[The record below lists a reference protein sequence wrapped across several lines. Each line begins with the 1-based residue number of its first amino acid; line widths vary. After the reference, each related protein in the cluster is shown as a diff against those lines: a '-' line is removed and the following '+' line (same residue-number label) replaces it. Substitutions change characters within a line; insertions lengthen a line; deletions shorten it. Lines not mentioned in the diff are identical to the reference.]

1 MKHQSISRWLSQLGL
16 PQYCT
21 ALEQEYDGV
30 EDLLHLSEYDLL
42 ELGVHNHLHRLH
54 LLTSLRLL
62 QERERRRELRMMA
75 EGRFASLPRSL
86 HAHHTLE
93 GGTAHPG
100 APPPSLGAPSSSTYS
115 SRRLQASLASSMDL
129 LSSRPGLPP
138 GQRTGLSELP
148 TAAYQPVSIH
158 GTLPRRKR
166 GGTNLA
172 CGNYTWDPRANHT
185 QPLVCGN
192 TSRAPGHVHQPLTSP
207 LVQNIIDNFHGYREP
222 AAGLDATV
230 DYVKF
235 SRDQFIL
242 DCPSEKLRRELEEEL
257 KMNCEEPRSHAWYHG
272 AIPRQVA
279 ENLVQRDGD
288 FLIRDSLS
296 SPGSYV
302 LTCQWRNAAQHFK
315 INKKVVMLNEAYSRV
330 EYRLEREGFDSVPAL
345 IRYYVGNRKPVSQ
358 VVGAIIFQPI
368 NRGLPLRCLEEK
380 YGLSG
385 SHREA
390 GLMAQERRN
399 QKRLSLNI
407 TNGHTHDNAHAA
419 HDSTHCQDNGAGR
432 GSQLRLK
439 DRCGSQPASLNQ
451 VQERR
456 RPLKAH
462 QSESFLPL
470 GSRPQPQQPP
480 DPLLPS
486 PNPKSPVFRT
496 GSEPVLSPSVP
507 RRSAEPLAGQAI
519 RGSDSQL
526 CPKPPPKPS
535 KVPLA
540 RLSRSPCPQ
549 PLVPPSGPSSHTDF
563 SSASPI
569 FAPPTLDSTCVES
582 PPSMWRS
589 GVTTGPPVPPAKPL
603 KFHHQLIPADSHS
616 SSASVISP
624 PEPVQYPDSEA
635 VTGRTERLQ
644 PSPADLSTCSPLEW
658 EEPGSPNSITDNALE
673 LQPPLF
679 SYVERLRREGEGG
692 REDEGEGKEAGG
704 RRGLDRSSY
713 HHAIAAL
720 ENTSEEEEEDAGRA
734 EEEEDKRRDKERSSF
749 QRPVVETESTFRPAE
764 FGSRL
769 LPPENKPLEM
779 VVLKRAKE
787 LLLSHNHHSIAR
799 HLLIADCQ
807 VARILGVTPDL
818 KGQMG
823 VSSGLE
829 LVTLPH
835 GGQLRLDLME
845 RHHTMAIGVAVDILG
860 CTGSVGERASTLNR
874 IILVALELKDTV
886 GDLFAFTALMKALEL
901 PQISRLEETHDSENT
916 QTTTQNQ
923 ASRITRFHDS
933 GFLYSSVLASSP
945 PLVCVPF
952 LLPLLTLME
961 RPSVTPEG
969 AELWETSDQGCD
981 IMLRHLE
988 AARDVASDA
997 QSYTANAQKI
1007 LHGFQ
1012 VDEDMLEVFKT
1023 DFQLR
1028 LLWGSRGAS
1037 VNQSDRYNKF
1047 NLILTALS
1055 RKLEPPPKTQTL
1067 I

>member
-42 ELGVHNHLHRLH
+42 EVGVHNHLHRLH

-86 HAHHTLE
+86 HAHHTL
-93 GGTAHPG
+93 GGGSAHPG
-100 APPPSLGAPSSSTYS
+100 VPPSSLGVSSSSTCS

-129 LSSRPGLPP
+129 LSSRPGFPP
-138 GQRTGLSELP
+138 GSSGSLSELP
-148 TAAYQPVSIH
+148 TSSYQQVSIH
-158 GTLPRRKR
+158 GTLPRRKK
-166 GGTNLA
+166 GGVNITH
-172 CGNYTWDPRANHT
+172 GNYTWDPRANHM
-185 QPLVCGN
+185 QPVL
-192 TSRAPGHVHQPLTSP
+192 TPGQVNKPLTSP
-207 LVQNIIDNFHGYREP
+207 LVQNIIDDFHGYREP
-222 AAGLDATV
+222 TAGLDATV

-302 LTCQWRNAAQHFK
+302 LTSQWRNTAQHFK

-330 EYRLEREGFDSVPAL
+330 EYRLDREGFDSVPAL
-345 IRYYVGNRKPVSQ
+345 IRFYVGNRKAVSQ

-368 NRGLPLRCLEEK
+368 NRALPLRCLEEK

-385 SHREA
+385 NHREA
-390 GLMAQERRN
+390 SGFMAQERRS

-407 TNGHTHDNAHAA
+407 TNGHTHDNTHNVQ
-419 HDSTHCQDNGAGR
+419 DGTHCRENGTSR
-432 GSQLRLK
+432 SSQLRLK

-462 QSESFLPL
+462 QSESYLPL
-470 GSRPQPQQPP
+470 GSKPQHQQSP
-480 DPLLPS
+480 DPLLTSPS
-486 PNPKSPVFRT
+486 PKSPVFRT
-496 GSEPVLSPSVP
+496 GSEPVLSPSVA
-507 RRSAEPLAGQAI
+507 RRSAEPLAGRWTWTI
-519 RGSDSQL
+519 
-526 CPKPPPKPS
+526 
-535 KVPLA
+535 
-540 RLSRSPCPQ
+540 LS
-549 PLVPPSGPSSHTDF
+549 T
-563 SSASPI
+563 
-569 FAPPTLDSTCVES
+569 AP
-582 PPSMWRS
+582 
-589 GVTTGPPVPPAKPL
+589 GGPPVPPVKPL
-603 KFHHQLIPADSHS
+603 KFQHQLLSADSLSAFS
-616 SSASVISP
+616 SVEN
-624 PEPVQYPDSEA
+624 PEPA
-635 VTGRTERLQ
+635 WTERLQ
-644 PSPADLSTCSPLEW
+644 PSPADTRSCSPLEY
-658 EEPGSPNSITDNALE
+658 GDSISPNALH
-673 LQPPLF
+673 LQPPLC

-692 REDEGEGKEAGG
+692 REEGEEEKEAAVGK
-704 RRGLDRSSY
+704 RGLDRSSY

-720 ENTSEEEEEDAGRA
+720 ESTSEDEEEVEG
-734 EEEEDKRRDKERSSF
+734 EENRRRKKSSF
-749 QRPVVETESTFRPAE
+749 QRPVVETESTFQPAE

-769 LPPENKPLEM
+769 LPAENKPLEM
-779 VVLKRAKE
+779 VVLRRAKE
-787 LLLSHNHHSIAR
+787 LLLKHNHQSIAR
-799 HLLIADCQ
+799 HLLLADCQ
-807 VARILGVTPDL
+807 VARILGVTPEL

-823 VSSGLE
+823 VASGLE

-835 GGQLRLDLME
+835 GRQLRLDLME

-860 CTGSVGERASTLNR
+860 CTGSVDERASTLNR
-874 IILVALELKDTV
+874 IILVALELKDAV
-886 GDLFAFTALMKALEL
+886 GDLFAFTALMKALDL
-901 PQISRLEETHDSENT
+901 PQISRLEETWTTLRRNFT
-916 QTTTQNQ
+916 QTAISYEKILKPFYKNLYEGT
-923 ASRITRFHDS
+923 AS
-933 GFLYSSVLASSP
+933 AP
-945 PLVCVPF
+945 PVVCVPL

-961 RPSVTPEG
+961 RPSITPEG

-988 AARDVASDA
+988 AARDVAHSA
-997 QSYTANAQKI
+997 QSYTTNAQKL
-1007 LHGFQ
+1007 LHEFQ
-1012 VDEDMLEVFKT
+1012 SDDDLLEVFKT

-1055 RKLEPPPKTQTL
+1055 RKLEPPPTTQTV

>member
-1 MKHQSISRWLSQLGL
+1 M
-16 PQYCT
+16 
-21 ALEQEYDGV
+21 
-30 EDLLHLSEYDLL
+30 SERCNLK
-42 ELGVHNHLHRLH
+42 
-54 LLTSLRLL
+54 
-62 QERERRRELRMMA
+62 
-75 EGRFASLPRSL
+75 
-86 HAHHTLE
+86 TL
-93 GGTAHPG
+93 
-100 APPPSLGAPSSSTYS
+100 
-115 SRRLQASLASSMDL
+115 
-129 LSSRPGLPP
+129 
-138 GQRTGLSELP
+138 
-148 TAAYQPVSIH
+148 TAALCCFYHKNSII
-158 GTLPRRKR
+158 
-166 GGTNLA
+166 NA
-172 CGNYTWDPRANHT
+172 
-185 QPLVCGN
+185 
-192 TSRAPGHVHQPLTSP
+192 
-207 LVQNIIDNFHGYREP
+207 
-222 AAGLDATV
+222 
-230 DYVKF
+230 KF

-257 KMNCEEPRSHAWYHG
+257 KLSCEEPRSHAWYHG

-315 INKKVVMLNEAYSRV
+315 INKKVVMLNEAYSRI
-330 EYRLEREGFDSVPAL
+330 EYRLDREPFDNVPAL

-380 YGLSG
+380 YGLLSG
-385 SHREA
+385 HREA
-390 GLMAQERRN
+390 AQEKRS

-407 TNGHTHDNAHAA
+407 TNGHAHDNTTHGV
-419 HDSTHCQDNGAGR
+419 HDSTHCQDGGLAR

-470 GSRPQPQQPP
+470 GSKPQLQHPP
-480 DPLLPS
+480 DPLLIS
-486 PNPKSPVFRT
+486 TCPKSPVFRT
-496 GSEPVLSPSVP
+496 GSEPALSPSVS

-535 KVPLA
+535 KVPLS
-540 RLSRSPCPQ
+540 RMPRSPGLLSPV
-549 PLVPPSGPSSHTDF
+549 PLATSPSL
-563 SSASPI
+563 A
-569 FAPPTLDSTCVES
+569 APPLDSTSVEA
-582 PPSMWRS
+582 PSSSWRI
-589 GVTTGPPVPPAKPL
+589 GAPPVPPVKPL
-603 KFHHQLIPADSHS
+603 NLHLQLPPADPFS
-616 SSASVISP
+616 SSSRVVSP
-624 PEPVQYPDSEA
+624 ADGLQYPDPDVIA
-635 VTGRTERLQ
+635 GQTERRQ
-644 PSPADLSTCSPLEW
+644 PSPADRRSCSPLEW
-658 EEPGSPNSITDNALE
+658 EQPNSPNPITE
-673 LQPPLF
+673 PQLQLTLC
-679 SYVERLRREGEGG
+679 SYVERLKRERERG
-692 REDEGEGKEAGG
+692 REKEEEEVGG

-720 ENTSEEEEEDAGRA
+720 ENTSEEEEEDAGREEA
-734 EEEEDKRRDKERSSF
+734 EKDTRSSF
-749 QRPVVETESTFRPAE
+749 QRPVVETESTFRPAD
-764 FGSRL
+764 FGSQL

-787 LLLSHNHHSIAR
+787 LLLRHNHHSIAR
-799 HLLIADCQ
+799 HLLMADCQ
-807 VARILGVTPDL
+807 VARILGVTAEL
-818 KGQMG
+818 KGRMG

-835 GGQLRLDLME
+835 GHQLRLDLME

-860 CTGSVGERASTLNR
+860 CTGSVEERASTLNR
-874 IILVALELKDTV
+874 IILVAMELKDTV
-886 GDLFAFTALMKALEL
+886 GDLFAFTALMKALDL
-901 PQISRLEETHDSENT
+901 PQISRLEETWTALRRNFT
-916 QTTTQNQ
+916 QTAINYEK
-923 ASRITRFHDS
+923 ILKPFYKN
-933 GFLYSSVLASSP
+933 LYEGAVPSSDV
-945 PLVCVPF
+945 VCVPF
-952 LLPLLTLME
+952 LLPLLTLLE
-961 RPSVTPEG
+961 RPSITPEG

-988 AARDVASDA
+988 AARDVAHNA
-997 QSYTANAQKI
+997 QSYTANAKQI
-1007 LHGFQ
+1007 LEGFQ
-1012 VDEDMLEVFKT
+1012 CDVDLLEVFKT

-1037 VNQSDRYNKF
+1037 VNQSDRYSKF

>member
-1 MKHQSISRWLSQLGL
+1 MS
-16 PQYCT
+16 
-21 ALEQEYDGV
+21 
-30 EDLLHLSEYDLL
+30 LLYL
-42 ELGVHNHLHRLH
+42 
-54 LLTSLRLL
+54 
-62 QERERRRELRMMA
+62 
-75 EGRFASLPRSL
+75 
-86 HAHHTLE
+86 
-93 GGTAHPG
+93 
-100 APPPSLGAPSSSTYS
+100 
-115 SRRLQASLASSMDL
+115 
-129 LSSRPGLPP
+129 
-138 GQRTGLSELP
+138 
-148 TAAYQPVSIH
+148 
-158 GTLPRRKR
+158 
-166 GGTNLA
+166 
-172 CGNYTWDPRANHT
+172 
-185 QPLVCGN
+185 QPLRVA
-192 TSRAPGHVHQPLTSP
+192 S
-207 LVQNIIDNFHGYREP
+207 IE
-222 AAGLDATV
+222 AAMLNQV
-230 DYVKF
+230 SHSIELCFRMFSSQF

-242 DCPSEKLRRELEEEL
+242 DCPSEKLRKELEEEL
-257 KMNCEEPRSHAWYHG
+257 KSDCEELRSHAWYHG

-302 LTCQWRNAAQHFK
+302 LTSQWRNTAQHFK

-380 YGLSG
+380 YGLSNN
-385 SHREA
+385 HRDR
-390 GLMAQERRN
+390 LMAQERRS

-407 TNGHTHDNAHAA
+407 TNG
-419 HDSTHCQDNGAGR
+419 THCRDNGVGR
-432 GSQLRLK
+432 GSQLRSK

-462 QSESFLPL
+462 QSESYLPL
-470 GSRPQPQQPP
+470 GSKSQPQQPP
-480 DPLLPS
+480 DSLLPS
-486 PNPKSPVFRT
+486 PHPKSPVFRT
-496 GSEPVLSPSVP
+496 GSEPALSPSVP
-507 RRSAEPLAGQAI
+507 RRSAELLAGQPI

-540 RLSRSPCPQ
+540 RLPRSPCLQ
-549 PLVPPSGPSSHTDF
+549 PLALPSNSSNLTD
-563 SSASPI
+563 SSSTSPRLT
-569 FAPPTLDSTCVES
+569 APHLDSTCVETPGS
-582 PPSMWRS
+582 TWRS
-589 GVTTGPPVPPAKPL
+589 GGN
-603 KFHHQLIPADSHS
+603 F
-616 SSASVISP
+616 
-624 PEPVQYPDSEA
+624 Y
-635 VTGRTERLQ
+635 
-644 PSPADLSTCSPLEW
+644 
-658 EEPGSPNSITDNALE
+658 
-673 LQPPLF
+673 F
-679 SYVERLRREGEGG
+679 S
-692 REDEGEGKEAGG
+692 
-704 RRGLDRSSY
+704 
-713 HHAIAAL
+713 
-720 ENTSEEEEEDAGRA
+720 N
-734 EEEEDKRRDKERSSF
+734 EDKRRERERNGF
-749 QRPVVETESTFRPAE
+749 QRPIVETESTFRPAE

-799 HLLIADCQ
+799 HLLMADCQ
-807 VARILGVTPDL
+807 VARILGVTPEL

-835 GGQLRLDLME
+835 GQQLRLDLME

-860 CTGSVGERASTLNR
+860 CTGSVEERASTLNR

-886 GDLFAFTALMKALEL
+886 GDLFAFTALMKALDL
-901 PQISRLEETHDSENT
+901 PQISRLEETWTALRRNYT
-916 QTTTQNQ
+916 QT
-923 ASRITRFHDS
+923 AITYEKTLKPFYKN
-933 GFLYSSVLASSP
+933 LYEGTASSP
-945 PLVCVPF
+945 PVVCVPL

-961 RPSVTPEG
+961 RPSNTPEG

-988 AARDVASDA
+988 AARNVAHNA

-1007 LHGFQ
+1007 LQEFQ
-1012 VDEDMLEVFKT
+1012 CDDNLLEVFKT

-1055 RKLEPPPKTQTL
+1055 RKLEPPCRHCGGSL
-1067 I
+1067 R

>member
-1 MKHQSISRWLSQLGL
+1 
-16 PQYCT
+16 
-21 ALEQEYDGV
+21 
-30 EDLLHLSEYDLL
+30 
-42 ELGVHNHLHRLH
+42 
-54 LLTSLRLL
+54 
-62 QERERRRELRMMA
+62 MMA

-86 HAHHTLE
+86 PAHHNLI
-93 GGTAHPG
+93 GGTGHPG
-100 APPPSLGAPSSSTYS
+100 VPSSPLGVPSSSCCS
-115 SRRLQASLASSMDL
+115 KRLQTSLASSMDL
-129 LSSRPGLPP
+129 LGSRPGLLS
-138 GQRTGLSELP
+138 GQGTKASELP
-148 TAAYQPVSIH
+148 AAAYQPVSIH

-166 GGTNLA
+166 GGSNLIH
-172 CGNYTWDPRANHT
+172 GNYTWDPRAN
-185 QPLVCGN
+185 QGN
-192 TSRAPGHVHQPLTSP
+192 IHQPMTSP
-207 LVQNIIDNFHGYREP
+207 LVQNIIDDFHCYREP
-222 AAGLDATV
+222 AASLDTTV

-296 SPGSYV
+296 IPGSYV
-302 LTCQWRNAAQHFK
+302 LTCQWRNASQHFK

-380 YGLSG
+380 YGLSS
-385 SHREA
+385 SHRET
-390 GLMAQERRN
+390 LMVQERRS

-407 TNGHTHDNAHAA
+407 TNGHTHDNTPNVHGG
-419 HDSTHCQDNGAGR
+419 SHCQDNSMGR
-432 GSQLRLK
+432 DSQLRLK

-470 GSRPQPQQPP
+470 GSKPQSQQAP
-480 DPLLPS
+480 DSLLPNS
-486 PNPKSPVFRT
+486 NPKSPVFRT
-496 GSEPVLSPSVP
+496 GSEPALSPSVP

-540 RLSRSPCPQ
+540 RLPRSPCLQ
-549 PLVPPSGPSSHTDF
+549 PLVPSSSSFNHTE
-563 SSASPI
+563 SSSTPQNLA
-569 FAPPTLDSTCVES
+569 APPLDSTCVET
-582 PPSMWRS
+582 SMWRS
-589 GVTTGPPVPPAKPL
+589 EAPTVAPVTPVKPQKFHRQFPPADP
-603 KFHHQLIPADSHS
+603 HS
-616 SSASVISP
+616 SCSS
-624 PEPVQYPDSEA
+624 ELGQYPESE
-635 VTGRTERLQ
+635 VITGRTDWRQ
-644 PSPADLSTCSPLEW
+644 LSSAHLTSCSPLEW
-658 EEPGSPNSITDNALE
+658 EEPNSTNSTTDNFG
-673 LQPPLF
+673 LQPPF
-679 SYVERLRREGEGG
+679 CSYGEEGREEEGE
-692 REDEGEGKEAGG
+692 EKEAGG
-704 RRGLDRSSY
+704 GRRLDRSSY

-720 ENTSEEEEEDAGRA
+720 ENTSEEEEDDGGR
-734 EEEEDKRRDKERSSF
+734 EEEDKRRVKERSSF
-749 QRPVVETESTFRPAE
+749 QRPVIETESTFRPAE

-769 LPPENKPLEM
+769 LPLENKPLEM

-799 HLLIADCQ
+799 HLLMADCQ
-807 VARILGVTPDL
+807 VARILGVTPEL
-818 KGQMG
+818 KVQMG

-835 GGQLRLDLME
+835 GRQLRLDLME

-860 CTGSVGERASTLNR
+860 CTGSVDERASTLNR

-886 GDLFAFTALMKALEL
+886 GDLFAFTALMKALDL
-901 PQISRLEETHDSENT
+901 PQISRLEETWTALRRSYT
-916 QTTTQNQ
+916 QTAISYEKTLKPFYKN
-923 ASRITRFHDS
+923 
-933 GFLYSSVLASSP
+933 LYEGTASSP
-945 PLVCVPF
+945 AAVCVPL

-961 RPSVTPEG
+961 RPSVSPEG

-988 AARDVASDA
+988 AARDIAHSSE
-997 QSYTANAQKI
+997 SYTANAQRI
-1007 LHGFQ
+1007 LQGFQ
-1012 VDEDMLEVFKT
+1012 CDEDLLEVFKT

-1055 RKLEPPPKTQTL
+1055 RKLEPLPKTQTAM
-1067 I
+1067 

>member
-1 MKHQSISRWLSQLGL
+1 
-16 PQYCT
+16 
-21 ALEQEYDGV
+21 
-30 EDLLHLSEYDLL
+30 
-42 ELGVHNHLHRLH
+42 
-54 LLTSLRLL
+54 
-62 QERERRRELRMMA
+62 MMA

-86 HAHHTLE
+86 HAHHSL
-93 GGTAHPG
+93 GGGSAHPG
-100 APPPSLGAPSSSTYS
+100 VPSNSLGVPSSSTS
-115 SRRLQASLASSMDL
+115 SRGLQASLASSMDL

-138 GQRTGLSELP
+138 GQGSGLSELS
-148 TAAYQPVSIH
+148 TSSYQQVSIH

-166 GGTNLA
+166 GGANLTH
-172 CGNYTWDPRANHT
+172 GNYTWDPRANHS
-185 QPLVCGN
+185 QQIPWGKASLVPVH
-192 TSRAPGHVHQPLTSP
+192 AHQPMTSP
-207 LVQNIIDNFHGYREP
+207 LVQNIIDDCHGYREP

-235 SRDQFIL
+235 SRDQFIV

-272 AIPRQVA
+272 AIPRQVS

-330 EYRLEREGFDSVPAL
+330 EYQLDREGFDNVPAL
-345 IRYYVGNRKPVSQ
+345 IRYYVGNRKSVSQ

-380 YGLSG
+380 YGLS
-385 SHREA
+385 SHHRDS
-390 GLMAQERRN
+390 LMAQERRSR
-399 QKRLSLNI
+399 KRLSLNI
-407 TNGHTHDNAHAA
+407 TNGNTQDTTHAV
-419 HDSTHCQDNGAGR
+419 HDSTQCRDNGMSR

-462 QSESFLPL
+462 QSESYLPL
-470 GSRPQPQQPP
+470 GSKPQPQRSP
-480 DPLLPS
+480 DPLLSS

-507 RRSAEPLAGQAI
+507 RRPAEFLAGQAI

-535 KVPLA
+535 KVPLG
-540 RLSRSPCPQ
+540 RLPRSPCLQ
-549 PLVPPSGPSSHTDF
+549 PLVPLSSSSSLTDSSSTSPSLNASS
-563 SSASPI
+563 
-569 FAPPTLDSTCVES
+569 LDSTCLETLGS
-582 PPSMWRS
+582 TWS
-589 GVTTGPPVPPAKPL
+589 GATTGPPVPPVKPL
-603 KFHHQLIPADSHS
+603 KFLHQLRPADSYIS
-616 SSASVISP
+616 SGSA
-624 PEPVQYPDSEA
+624 EQVQCSDSEA
-635 VTGRTERLQ
+635 NTGWTDRLQ
-644 PSPADLSTCSPLEW
+644 PSPADLRSCSPLGWQETN
-658 EEPGSPNSITDNALE
+658 PLNPITDLQI
-673 LQPPLF
+673 QPPLC

-692 REDEGEGKEAGG
+692 GREGEGKEARG
-704 RRGLDRSSY
+704 RTGLDRSSY

-720 ENTSEEEEEDAGRA
+720 ENTSEDEEEDAGREEEEE
-734 EEEEDKRRDKERSSF
+734 EEEEDRRSSF
-749 QRPVVETESTFRPAE
+749 QWPVEETESTFQPAE

-787 LLLSHNHHSIAR
+787 LLLSHDHHSIAK
-799 HLLIADCQ
+799 HLLMADCQ
-807 VARILGVTPDL
+807 VARIVGVTPEV

-835 GGQLRLDLME
+835 GRQLRLDLME

-860 CTGSVGERASTLNR
+860 CTGSVDERASTLNR

-886 GDLFAFTALMKALEL
+886 GDLFAFTALMKALDL
-901 PQISRLEETHDSENT
+901 PQISRLEETWTALRRNYT
-916 QTTTQNQ
+916 QTAISYEKTLKPFYNN
-923 ASRITRFHDS
+923 
-933 GFLYSSVLASSP
+933 LYEGTASSP
-945 PLVCVPF
+945 PVVCVPL

-961 RPSVTPEG
+961 RPSITPEG

-988 AARDVASDA
+988 AARYVAHNA
-997 QSYTANAQKI
+997 QSYTTNTQKI
-1007 LHGFQ
+1007 LQGFPC
-1012 VDEDMLEVFKT
+1012 DEDLLEVFKT

>member
-1 MKHQSISRWLSQLGL
+1 M
-16 PQYCT
+16 
-21 ALEQEYDGV
+21 
-30 EDLLHLSEYDLL
+30 SERCNLK
-42 ELGVHNHLHRLH
+42 N
-54 LLTSLRLL
+54 
-62 QERERRRELRMMA
+62 M
-75 EGRFASLPRSL
+75 
-86 HAHHTLE
+86 
-93 GGTAHPG
+93 
-100 APPPSLGAPSSSTYS
+100 
-115 SRRLQASLASSMDL
+115 
-129 LSSRPGLPP
+129 
-138 GQRTGLSELP
+138 
-148 TAAYQPVSIH
+148 TAALCCFYHKNSVIS
-158 GTLPRRKR
+158 G
-166 GGTNLA
+166 
-172 CGNYTWDPRANHT
+172 
-185 QPLVCGN
+185 
-192 TSRAPGHVHQPLTSP
+192 
-207 LVQNIIDNFHGYREP
+207 
-222 AAGLDATV
+222 
-230 DYVKF
+230 KF

-242 DCPSEKLRRELEEEL
+242 DCSSEKLRRELEEEL

-279 ENLVQRDGD
+279 ENSVQRDGD

-296 SPGSYV
+296 SPGNYV

-315 INKKVVMLNEAYSRV
+315 IYKKVVMLNEAYSRV
-330 EYRLEREGFDSVPAL
+330 EYRLEREAFDSIPAL

-368 NRGLPLRCLEEK
+368 NRVLPLRCLEEK
-380 YGLSG
+380 YGLSTNQ
-385 SHREA
+385 REA
-390 GLMAQERRN
+390 ELMAQERRS

-407 TNGHTHDNAHAA
+407 TNGHTHDNSHTV
-419 HDSTHCQDNGAGR
+419 HDGTHCQENGLIR
-432 GSQLRLK
+432 SCQLRLK

-470 GSRPQPQQPP
+470 GSKPQPLQSA

-486 PNPKSPVFRT
+486 PNLKSPVFRT

-507 RRSAEPLAGQAI
+507 RKSAELLAGQAI

-540 RLSRSPCPQ
+540 RLPRSPALQ
-549 PLVPPSGPSSHTDF
+549 PLVPPSTSPNLAASSL
-563 SSASPI
+563 SSTS
-569 FAPPTLDSTCVES
+569 VETPGS
-582 PPSMWRS
+582 SWRS
-589 GVTTGPPVPPAKPL
+589 GAAPGPPVPPAKPQ
-603 KFHHQLIPADSHS
+603 KFQRQLLPADSHS
-616 SSASVISP
+616 SSSSIVSPAEGVQNPNSEVI
-624 PEPVQYPDSEA
+624 
-635 VTGRTERLQ
+635 TGQTVWLQ
-644 PSPADLSTCSPLEW
+644 PSPVDLRSCSPQEW
-658 EEPGSPNSITDNALE
+658 EQPKSPSSVTDNIPE
-673 LQPPLF
+673 LHLPLC
-679 SYVERLRREGEGG
+679 SYVERLKREGERG
-692 REDEGEGKEAGG
+692 REGGEEEEG

-720 ENTSEEEEEDAGRA
+720 ENTSEEEDNGGREE
-734 EEEEDKRRDKERSSF
+734 EEEEDKKREKARHGF
-749 QRPVVETESTFRPAE
+749 LRPVIDAESMFRPAE

-787 LLLSHNHHSIAR
+787 LLLKHNHQSIAR
-799 HLLIADCQ
+799 HLLMADCQ
-807 VARILGVTPDL
+807 VARILGVTPEL

-823 VSSGLE
+823 VASGLE

-835 GGQLRLDLME
+835 GRQLRLDLME

-860 CTGSVGERASTLNR
+860 CTGSVDERASTLNR
-874 IILVALELKDTV
+874 IILVAMELKDTV
-886 GDLFAFTALMKALEL
+886 GDLYAFTALMKALDL
-901 PQISRLEETHDSENT
+901 PQISRLEETWTTLRRNFT
-916 QTTTQNQ
+916 QTAINYEKTLKPFYKN
-923 ASRITRFHDS
+923 
-933 GFLYSSVLASSP
+933 LYEGTASSS
-945 PLVCVPF
+945 LEICVPL

-961 RPSVTPEG
+961 RPSITPEG

-988 AARDVASDA
+988 AARDVAHNT
-997 QSYTANAQKI
+997 QSYMANAQKI
-1007 LHGFQ
+1007 LQGFQ
-1012 VDEDMLEVFKT
+1012 CDEDLLEVFKT

-1028 LLWGSRGAS
+1028 LLWGSRGAT

>member
-16 PQYCT
+16 PQYCV

-42 ELGVHNHLHRLH
+42 DLGVHNHLHRLH

-86 HAHHTLE
+86 HAHHTLG
-93 GGTAHPG
+93 GGTAHSG
-100 APPPSLGAPSSSTYS
+100 VPPTSLGVPSSSTSCS
-115 SRRLQASLASSMDL
+115 SKRLQASLASSMDL
-129 LSSRPGLPP
+129 LSSRPGLPS
-138 GQRTGLSELP
+138 GHGSSLSEMP
-148 TAAYQPVSIH
+148 AAAYQPISIH

-166 GGTNLA
+166 GGANLPH
-172 CGNYTWDPRANHT
+172 GNCTWDHRANT
-185 QPLVCGN
+185 PL
-192 TSRAPGHVHQPLTSP
+192 SPGHVHQPMTSP
-207 LVQNIIDNFHGYREP
+207 LVQNIIDDFHGYREP
-222 AAGLDATV
+222 AASLDATV

-257 KMNCEEPRSHAWYHG
+257 KMDCEEPRSHAWYHG

-288 FLIRDSLS
+288 FLVRDSLS

-302 LTCQWRNAAQHFK
+302 LTSQWRNAAQHFK

-330 EYRLEREGFDSVPAL
+330 EYRLEREGFDNVPAL
-345 IRYYVGNRKPVSQ
+345 IRFYVGNRKPVSQ

-368 NRGLPLRCLEEK
+368 NRALPLRCLEEK
-380 YGLSG
+380 YGLSNN
-385 SHREA
+385 HRER
-390 GLMAQERRN
+390 LMTQERRN

-407 TNGHTHDNAHAA
+407 TNGHTHDNTHAA
-419 HDSTHCQDNGAGR
+419 HDSTHGRDNGVGR
-432 GSQLRLK
+432 GNQLRMK

-462 QSESFLPL
+462 QSESYLPL
-470 GSRPQPQQPP
+470 GSKPQAQQPP
-480 DPLLPS
+480 DPLLQS

-496 GSEPVLSPSVP
+496 GSEPALSPSVP
-507 RRSAEPLAGQAI
+507 RRSAELLAGQAI

-535 KVPLA
+535 KV
-540 RLSRSPCPQ
+540 RLPRSPCLQ
-549 PLVPPSGPSSHTDF
+549 PLVPPSTSSSLTD
-563 SSASPI
+563 SSSTSPRLT
-569 FAPPTLDSTCVES
+569 APPLEETTASV
-582 PPSMWRS
+582 WWS
-589 GVTTGPPVPPAKPL
+589 GGPPAPPVKPL
-603 KFHHQLIPADSHS
+603 KFQHHQLLPADSLSSS
-616 SSASVISP
+616 SSALSP
-624 PEPVQYPDSEA
+624 AELGPDADA
-635 VTGRTERLQ
+635 VTGWTERLQ
-644 PSPADLSTCSPLEW
+644 PSPADLRSCSPLEW
-658 EEPGSPNSITDNALE
+658 EESNSPSPLTDE
-673 LQPPLF
+673 LQPPLC
-679 SYVERLRREGEGG
+679 SYVERLRREGVGG
-692 REDEGEGKEAGG
+692 REEEDEGEEKETAG

-720 ENTSEEEEEDAGRA
+720 ENTSEEEEE
-734 EEEEDKRRDKERSSF
+734 EEEDKRREKQRKSF
-749 QRPVVETESTFRPAE
+749 QRPIVETESTFRPAE

-799 HLLIADCQ
+799 HLLMADCQ
-807 VARILGVTPDL
+807 VARILGVTPEL

-835 GGQLRLDLME
+835 GRQLRLDLME

-860 CTGSVGERASTLNR
+860 CTGSVEERASTLNR

-886 GDLFAFTALMKALEL
+886 GDLFAFTALMKALDL
-901 PQISRLEETHDSENT
+901 PQISRLEETWTTLRRNYT
-916 QTTTQNQ
+916 QTAISYEKTLKPFFKN
-923 ASRITRFHDS
+923 
-933 GFLYSSVLASSP
+933 LYEGTASSP
-945 PLVCVPF
+945 PVVCVPL

-961 RPSVTPEG
+961 RPSITPEG

-988 AARDVASDA
+988 AARDVAHSA

-1007 LHGFQ
+1007 LKEFQ
-1012 VDEDMLEVFKT
+1012 CDDELLEVFKT

-1037 VNQSDRYNKF
+1037 VNQSDRYSKF

-1055 RKLEPPPKTQTL
+1055 RKLEPPAKTQTL

>member
-1 MKHQSISRWLSQLGL
+1 
-16 PQYCT
+16 
-21 ALEQEYDGV
+21 
-30 EDLLHLSEYDLL
+30 
-42 ELGVHNHLHRLH
+42 
-54 LLTSLRLL
+54 
-62 QERERRRELRMMA
+62 MMA

-86 HAHHTLE
+86 HAHHAL
-93 GGTAHPG
+93 GGSTAHPG
-100 APPPSLGAPSSSTYS
+100 IPSTSLGVPSGVS
-115 SRRLQASLASSMDL
+115 SRGLQASLASSMDL
-129 LSSRPGLPP
+129 LSSRPGL
-138 GQRTGLSELP
+138 GQVSGLSELP
-148 TAAYQPVSIH
+148 ASSYQPISIH

-166 GGTNLA
+166 GGANLTH
-172 CGNYTWDPRANHT
+172 GNYTWDPRANHT
-185 QPLVCGN
+185 QKIPFGK
-192 TSRAPGHVHQPLTSP
+192 TSVAPGHAHQPMTSP
-207 LVQNIIDNFHGYREP
+207 LVQNIIDDFHGYREP

-235 SRDQFIL
+235 SRDQFIV

-257 KMNCEEPRSHAWYHG
+257 KLNCEEPRSHAWYHG

-279 ENLVQRDGD
+279 ENSVQRDGD
-288 FLIRDSLS
+288 FMIRDSLS
-296 SPGSYV
+296 SPGCYV

-330 EYRLEREGFDSVPAL
+330 EYHLEREGFDNVPAL
-345 IRYYVGNRKPVSQ
+345 VRYYVGNRKPVSQ

-380 YGLSG
+380 YGLS
-385 SHREA
+385 SHHREA
-390 GLMAQERRN
+390 LMNQERQSR
-399 QKRLSLNI
+399 KRLSLNI
-407 TNGHTHDNAHAA
+407 TNGHTHDNTHGV
-419 HDSTHCQDNGAGR
+419 HDNTHCRDNGVSR
-432 GSQLRLK
+432 CSQQLRLK

-462 QSESFLPL
+462 QSESYLPL

-480 DPLLPS
+480 DLLLPS

-496 GSEPVLSPSVP
+496 GSEPVLSPSRP
-507 RRSAEPLAGQAI
+507 RRPAEILAGQAI

-535 KVPLA
+535 KVPLT
-540 RLSRSPCPQ
+540 RLPRSPGLQ
-549 PLVPPSGPSSHTDF
+549 PLVLPSSSSSLTD
-563 SSASPI
+563 SSSTSPRLT
-569 FAPPTLDSTCVES
+569 APSLDSSSVDTLGS
-582 PPSMWRS
+582 TWRS
-589 GVTTGPPVPPAKPL
+589 GATTGPVPPVKPL
-603 KFHHQLIPADSHS
+603 KFLHQLLPADSYS
-616 SSASVISP
+616 SSSSGLSP
-624 PEPVQYPDSEA
+624 DELVQYSDS
-635 VTGRTERLQ
+635 GWTERLQ
-644 PSPADLSTCSPLEW
+644 PSPADLRSCSPLEW
-658 EEPGSPNSITDNALE
+658 DGSNPRNPITDLE
-673 LQPPLF
+673 LQHPLC

-692 REDEGEGKEAGG
+692 REEEEGEEKDAGG

-720 ENTSEEEEEDAGRA
+720 ENTSEEEEEDAGR
-734 EEEEDKRRDKERSSF
+734 EEEEKRSSF
-749 QRPVVETESTFRPAE
+749 QRPVEETESTFRPAE

-787 LLLSHNHHSIAR
+787 LLLNHNHQSIAR
-799 HLLIADCQ
+799 HLLMADCQ
-807 VARILGVTPDL
+807 VARIVGVTPEV

-835 GGQLRLDLME
+835 GQQLRLDLME

-860 CTGSVGERASTLNR
+860 CTGSVDERASTLNR

-886 GDLFAFTALMKALEL
+886 GDLFAFTALMKALDL
-901 PQISRLEETHDSENT
+901 PQISRLEETWTALRRSYT
-916 QTTTQNQ
+916 QTAISYEKTLKPFYKN
-923 ASRITRFHDS
+923 
-933 GFLYSSVLASSP
+933 LYEGTASSP
-945 PLVCVPF
+945 PVVCVPL

-961 RPSVTPEG
+961 RPSITPEG

-988 AARDVASDA
+988 AARNVAHNA
-997 QSYTANAQKI
+997 HSYTANAQK
-1007 LHGFQ
+1007 LLQGFPC
-1012 VDEDMLEVFKT
+1012 DEDLLEVFKT

-1055 RKLEPPPKTQTL
+1055 RKLEPPLKTQTL